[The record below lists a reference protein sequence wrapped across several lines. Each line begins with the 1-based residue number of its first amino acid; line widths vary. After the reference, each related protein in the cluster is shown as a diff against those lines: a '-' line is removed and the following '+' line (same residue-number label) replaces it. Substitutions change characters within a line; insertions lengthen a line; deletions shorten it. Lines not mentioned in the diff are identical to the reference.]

1 MVYTEKLTTKRAII
15 RRDQNKVVKV
25 KLISKMKQK
34 TRYLEYQKIKSKL
47 KIKMEGKK
55 KNLRIKICIGNTI

>member
-47 KIKMEGKK
+47 KIKMEGRK